1 MLRSVSLLVL
11 IVNDLVTIV
20 DWTCSF
26 YIERKVKILELEID
40 FDN

>member
-1 MLRSVSLLVL
+1 MERLVSLLLL
-11 IVNDLVTIV
+11 IVNDLVSIV

-26 YIERKVKILELEID
+26 YIERKVKILELELD